1 MKSGQEALRHV
12 GGWKLFS
19 GEKGEK
25 RQRVGADRIF
35 MGRKREMNMI
45 LLK

>member
-1 MKSGQEALRHV
+1 MKNDQEALRHV
-12 GGWKLFS
+12 GVWKLFS

-25 RQRVGADRIF
+25 RQRLGDDW
-35 MGRKREMNMI
+35 MLLGRKRKMNMI